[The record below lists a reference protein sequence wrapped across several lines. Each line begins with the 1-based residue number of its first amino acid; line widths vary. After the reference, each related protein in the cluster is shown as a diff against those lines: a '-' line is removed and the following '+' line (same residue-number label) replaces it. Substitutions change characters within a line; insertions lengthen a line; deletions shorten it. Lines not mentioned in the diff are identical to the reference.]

1 MAGAG
6 MQHGDAGRRAWRE
19 NDLTT
24 SLDAQSA
31 RGSGRRA
38 RPVLGRGRAG
48 GRAGGRA
55 RRRPGRPVRP
65 ATGLSPS
72 ESPADRHAV
81 ATRGASV
88 RVSVPCARTVR
99 SGRRPGLQG
108 EWTVLIPPQNGE
120 KHRGA
125 ANCAHPGGGARPAG
139 HGAPLGRHRPVP
151 AHARVPGGLDSSDF
165 GFRFFKSLTGQ

>member
-1 MAGAG
+1 
-6 MQHGDAGRRAWRE
+6 MQHGDSGRRAWRE

-38 RPVLGRGRAG
+38 RPVLGSGWAG

-55 RRRPGRPVRP
+55 GQ
-65 ATGLSPS
+65 S
-72 ESPADRHAV
+72 
-81 ATRGASV
+81 
-88 RVSVPCARTVR
+88 
-99 SGRRPGLQG
+99 GLQRASAPAKAPRIATPLPRG
-108 EWTVLIPPQNGE
+108 EPAFAFRCPALGRCGQGGVPGFRASGQFSS
-120 KHRGA
+120 HRRTGRSTA
-125 ANCAHPGGGARPAG
+125 SCAHPGGGARPAG
-139 HGAPLGRHRPVP
+139 HGAPVGRHRPVP

>member
-6 MQHGDAGRRAWRE
+6 MQHGDSGRRAWRE

-81 ATRGASV
+81 ASRGAGV

-120 KHRGA
+120 KHGELCEPRGRSPSRQA
-125 ANCAHPGGGARPAG
+125 RRTPRPPPTSPRPRARPRRAG
-139 HGAPLGRHRPVP
+139 L
-151 AHARVPGGLDSSDF
+151 L
-165 GFRFFKSLTGQ
+165 